1 MRVIY
6 NNLVDSADTLTASE
20 EDADF
25 PATNLQQIHLVT
37 EWRTNELSAQT
48 IVLDAGTGATFTC
61 DSVVI
66 ANHNLSG
73 SADVAFQMHTSDSWG
88 TPDLDETITW
98 RSGIIV
104 HYFTSTTKRYARFVF
119 NDTSNSDG
127 FIGIGRIA
135 MAVHL
140 EFDPSSIV
148 EFPIK
153 NTRTDVVDHSISN
166 QVYSDEGVGFREFTY
181 RFPRSAFSMVD
192 SVRTLWDTVG
202 KHKPFFFMNFNT
214 RFTEIEPAYVV
225 ITNDITES
233 FKENLRIEYGLRM
246 REVG

>member
-6 NNLVDSADTLTASE
+6 NNLVDSADTLTESE
-20 EDADF
+20 ADSDY

-61 DSVVI
+61 DSMVI

-73 SADVAFQMHTSDSWG
+73 SADISFQMHTSDSWG
-88 TPDLDETITW
+88 TPDLDEAVTR

-104 HYFTSTTKRYARFVF
+104 HYFTSTTKRYARFYF
-119 NDTSNSDG
+119 NDTNNSDG
-127 FIGIGRIA
+127 YIGMGRIS
-135 MAVHL
+135 MAAYL

-153 NTRTDVVDHSISN
+153 NTRTDRVDHSISN
-166 QVYSDEGVGFREFTY
+166 QVYSDEGVGFREFNY

-192 SVRTLWDTVG
+192 DVRTMWDTVG
-202 KHKPFFFMNFNT
+202 RHKPFFFMNFNT

-225 ITNDITES
+225 LTGNFSEG
-233 FKENLRIEYGLRM
+233 FKENLEIEYSLQM
-246 REVG
+246 RETE